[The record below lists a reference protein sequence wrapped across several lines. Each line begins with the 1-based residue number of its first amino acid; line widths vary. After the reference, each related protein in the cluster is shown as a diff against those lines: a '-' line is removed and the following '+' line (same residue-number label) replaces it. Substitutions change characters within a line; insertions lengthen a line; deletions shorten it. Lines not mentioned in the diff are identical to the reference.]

1 MRQGR
6 RGWFDTAF
14 CCNFQST
21 FEGKLNLAGGLFTR
35 LPVRHD
41 AGPFNNLC
49 DEAFVA
55 FFGRIPNANFVIAGV
70 GWHGC
75 LCYGFR
81 FRFGNSC
88 RTSRI

>member
-1 MRQGR
+1 MFGGDLKR
-6 RGWFDTAF
+6 A
-14 CCNFQST
+14 
-21 FEGKLNLAGGLFTR
+21 FEGELDLARGFFASVTVGHYTRPFDNLR
-35 LPVRHD
+35 
-41 AGPFNNLC
+41 

-70 GWHGC
+70 GLHGC